1 MDALLDPEFWAR
13 WLSIVVIDLTLAGDN
28 ALVIALAVRTLPR
41 KQQWQGRLWGTAGA
55 VALRLGFIVVAT
67 FLLRIPFL
75 QLVGGLLLVWIAVKL
90 VRQPTGARPGHVR
103 EGSSLREAVWIIVVA
118 DAVMSLDNVLAV
130 AAAAHGDLLLVVF
143 GIALSLP
150 LVADGHAAHGA
161 GRPLP
166 LGPRSDVVA
175 ERREAVARLTR
186 QPTLRLDLARRHHVR
201 PERVGEAAGGDPR
214 HLDRLLDRHAE
225 HGHVEEHLEHRLLLD
240 VATRSAERQRPAVL
254 EGDGRRGCETRAL
267 ARRHDAG
274 MAAVEPT
281 LRATRR
287 HDASDTGHD
296 RRVGVRIAR
305 RRRERVPRAVN
316 DGHVARVE

>member
-1 MDALLDPEFWAR
+1 MGFVVDPEFWAR

-28 ALVIALAVRTLPR
+28 ALVIALAVRTLPL
-41 KQQWQGRLWGTAGA
+41 KQQWRGRVWGTAGA

-150 LVADGHAAHGA
+150 LVVWGSG
-161 GRPLP
+161 L
-166 LGPRSDVVA
+166 L
-175 ERREAVARLTR
+175 ARLMMRFGWIVWIGGGILGYVAAQMMLADPALGSLLGEALETLDVL
-186 QPTLRLDLARRHHVR
+186 PTLLGMTMVGLGWWFAPKPASETFSGRSGARRD
-201 PERVGEAAGGDPR
+201 G
-214 HLDRLLDRHAE
+214 DRLPPS
-225 HGHVEEHLEHRLLLD
+225 GH
-240 VATRSAERQRPAVL
+240 P
-254 EGDGRRGCETRAL
+254 RR
-267 ARRHDAG
+267 
-274 MAAVEPT
+274 
-281 LRATRR
+281 
-287 HDASDTGHD
+287 
-296 RRVGVRIAR
+296 
-305 RRRERVPRAVN
+305 
-316 DGHVARVE
+316 